1 MSCSLRKEDLVMQA
15 MQPFGGRGALQAY
28 RDEINE
34 EKEAMRAI
42 RAINPKHIFL
52 KNKVPYEMMVL
63 DPSAKP
69 KKRKDGTIELPTAKP
84 ITGSQIH
91 GVFLT
96 FLDKTEYTI
105 EPWLTGYATMLTAAF
120 INWLL
125 HSYTSR
131 YRPLDN
137 TEGKKWLTD
146 ICSLV
151 VIDWIMV
158 EKYKRY
164 MNGEKAFAS
173 DKVRQDMEYLMLLRE
188 AETEEIKGNMHSR
201 KHDESK
207 EERDA
212 NNDRRHKELMDRLDA
227 VRRAKNEEE
236 DIYE

>member
-1 MSCSLRKEDLVMQA
+1 MQA
-15 MQPFGGRGALQAY
+15 MQPFGGRGALQAFI
-28 RDEINE
+28 DEIHE
-34 EKEAMRAI
+34 EKEAMKLI

-52 KNKVPYEMMVL
+52 KNKVPCEMMVL
-63 DPSAKP
+63 DPAAKP
-69 KKRKDGTIELPTAKP
+69 KRKKDGTIELPTAKP

-105 EPWLTGYATMLTAAF
+105 EPWLSGYAATLTAAF

-131 YRPLDN
+131 YQGLRDD
-137 TEGKKWLTD
+137 EGKKWLAD
-146 ICSLV
+146 ICRFV

-158 EKYKRY
+158 EKYNRY

-173 DKVRQDMEYLMLLRE
+173 DKVREQMEYLMLLRE
-188 AETEEIKGNMHSR
+188 AEAEEIKGNMHSF
-201 KHDESK
+201 KHNETR

-212 NNDRRHKELMDRLDA
+212 NNERRHNDLIARLEA
-227 VRRAKNEEE
+227 VRRAKNDEEN
-236 DIYE
+236 IYE